1 MIWKILLP
9 EAATNLI
16 KNVTITTI
24 SVIGSSAMAGLVGG
38 GGLGDL
44 AYRYGYQQYRTDI
57 MIVCV
62 VILVVLVQLIQVLG
76 DSLAETMQKQRS

>member
-1 MIWKILLP
+1 
-9 EAATNLI
+9 
-16 KNVTITTI
+16 
-24 SVIGSSAMAGLVGG
+24 
-38 GGLGDL
+38 
-44 AYRYGYQQYRTDI
+44 